1 MRVLAFLLLWVG
13 RGVLVWG
20 LCLIGSLFLIVW
32 WLQVDSRVLRK
43 KANKQLRT
51 AYQDTEFTKSEF
63 IQITDREYIRRLLR
77 SHDGEMY
84 QTEIVESTNWSKTKV
99 SVKLSEM
106 QSDGEITKIRL
117 GRENLVVLPG
127 SEPEIISEQNSRTG
141 QNH

>member
-1 MRVLAFLLLWVG
+1 MS
-13 RGVLVWG
+13 
-20 LCLIGSLFLIVW
+20 I
-32 WLQVDSRVLRK
+32 
-43 KANKQLRT
+43 
-51 AYQDTEFTKSEF
+51 Y
-63 IQITDREYIRRLLR
+63 ITDQEYIRQLLR

-106 QSDGEITKIRL
+106 QSDGEITKIPL

-127 SEPEIISEQNSRTG
+127 NEPEIISEQNSTTG